1 MLISDAV
8 SQDFI
13 GNVDLK
19 TKSVHFYVQR
29 NSIFNTPKSI
39 IPFELARLN
48 EGDAFNLSS
57 GIFTA
62 PVNGIYH
69 FQFSA
74 VKGLHD
80 TYLDI
85 FLQVNGANIA
95 LAYTHQPYS
104 PGNIVVSMSASLRL
118 AAGDKV
124 NLFNLNNGGLH
135 DSTDDHFTHFS
146 GWLVEEYL
154 M

>member
-1 MLISDAV
+1 MLISVSV
-8 SQDFI
+8 SQEFI

-29 NSIFNTPKSI
+29 NSSFDNPKSI

-48 EGDAFNLSS
+48 EGDAFSLPS

-74 VKGLHD
+74 VKAPPYN
-80 TYLDI
+80 YLDI
-85 FLQVNGANIA
+85 FLQVNGENIA
-95 LAYTHQPYS
+95 LAYTIQS
-104 PGNIVVSMSASLRL
+104 SSGTSTVISLSSSLRL
-118 AAGDKV
+118 AVSDRV
-124 NLFNLNNGGLH
+124 NLFNFNNGGFH
-135 DSTDDHFTHFS
+135 DNTDHFTHFS
-146 GWLVEEYL
+146 GWLVEEDL

>member
-1 MLISDAV
+1 M
-8 SQDFI
+8 SQEFI

-29 NSIFNTPKSI
+29 NSIFNTPKSN

-57 GIFTA
+57 GIFTV

-74 VKGLHD
+74 VKSLPYK
-80 TYLDI
+80 YLDI
-85 FLQVNGANIA
+85 FLQVNGTNIA
-95 LAYTHQPYS
+95 LAYTIQS
-104 PGNIVVSMSASLRL
+104 SSGTSTVISLSSSLRL
-118 AAGDKV
+118 AVSDRV
-124 NLFNLNNGGLH
+124 NLFNHKSLPNENGMLFDDLNH
-135 DSTDDHFTHFS
+135 RTHFS
-146 GWLVEEYL
+146 GWLIVEDL